1 MKVRVAY
8 TLDHK
13 EVPKLVDEII
23 ASCRDELRAISN
35 FNFDVRNI
43 DATASEVIAVQNRLD
58 VLSGKLEDCL
68 NLCRGYDE
76 VLRPQPPSL
85 DLESS
90 GDE

>member
-35 FNFDVRNI
+35 FNF
-43 DATASEVIAVQNRLD
+43 EVLFPFGVGMLVALILMPRLINKAYEKF
-58 VLSGKLEDCL
+58 GKLIL
-68 NLCRGYDE
+68 VFFGGLIFAAGIKYF
-76 VLRPQPPSL
+76 L
-85 DLESS
+85 
-90 GDE
+90 

>member
-23 ASCRDELRAISN
+23 ADCRDELRAISN

-43 DATASEVIAVQNRLD
+43 DATANEVRSVR
-58 VLSGKLEDCL
+58 K
-68 NLCRGYDE
+68 
-76 VLRPQPPSL
+76 
-85 DLESS
+85 
-90 GDE
+90 